1 MTDHDKST
9 GATTGL
15 DLDTAF
21 AEVRRNIGELGE
33 NIETL
38 RDEADALLE
47 RAAGRMAL
55 AVLERPEEPGDDLEH
70 LQNSIEALGR
80 HSADI
85 PEEFDPRPYDPDEDD
100 LSTGGAV
107 GGEHMAFEDL
117 MAAPAFEPELE
128 TDGQLGAFEIAGE
141 TNPLDNSASDMVLA
155 DELPLLVELP
165 DDGPLSWDAPEEPF
179 AQEGERHDEVAG
191 HVAEVIPFTPR
202 HGSDE
207 AAAFGHLTP
216 ELDGSESPAQ
226 ADAGDVLAKGAQT
239 DDGETVLAAGSPD
252 PSAKATDV
260 PAATR
265 GTTDGLDAIAT
276 TESTEVPENWNG
288 PREDDAA
295 FDKFFSPE
303 VEPEPA
309 QRWLLNE

>member
-9 GATTGL
+9 GATIGL

-21 AEVRRNIGELGE
+21 ANVRRNIGELGE
-33 NIETL
+33 NIASL
-38 RDEADALLE
+38 RDQADVLLE

-55 AVLERPEEPGDDLEH
+55 AVLERPEDSGTDLAH

-80 HSADI
+80 HSADV

-100 LSTGGAV
+100 LSTGGGAV

-117 MAAPAFEPELE
+117 VAAPAFEPELE
-128 TDGQLGAFEIAGE
+128 TDGHLGAFEIAGGA
-141 TNPLDNSASDMVLA
+141 NPLDNSASQMILA
-155 DELPLLVELP
+155 DEPPLLVESR
-165 DDGPLSWDAPEEPF
+165 DGGPLQTDAS
-179 AQEGERHDEVAG
+179 
-191 HVAEVIPFTPR
+191 PR

-216 ELDGSESPAQ
+216 ELDGWQPPAQ
-226 ADAGDVLAKGAQT
+226 PGPGAIPIGGAKP
-239 DDGETVLAAGSPD
+239 DDGETAFGAGSPD
-252 PSAKATDV
+252 QTAEANDESA
-260 PAATR
+260 AAP
-265 GTTDGLDAIAT
+265 GTTDGLDAIAA
-276 TESTEVPENWNG
+276 TESTEVPANWNG
-288 PREDDAA
+288 PSEDDAA